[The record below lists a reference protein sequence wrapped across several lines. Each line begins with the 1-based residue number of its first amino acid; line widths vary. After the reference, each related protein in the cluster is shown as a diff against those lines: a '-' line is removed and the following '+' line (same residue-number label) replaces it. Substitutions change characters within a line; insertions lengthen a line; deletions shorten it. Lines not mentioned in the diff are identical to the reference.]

1 MIDMDR
7 RGELTSHQLVLLILT
22 VLGFALILLFLF
34 GLQGLFSTE
43 DEFCRLSV
51 LKRATAQEAAGAAG
65 KGVAAAFIPL
75 QCQTKKVCVTA
86 GGDCEGSFAGEEPEQ
101 VRVKSGEIQ
110 DGKETKPSVQHTV
123 EQTLSEEFFRCWQM
137 MGQGKLDLF
146 GAGSAEFGLS
156 QDKNVCVICSRIA
169 LDEGLTDAGS
179 RFRPGV
185 EKVDVEKYMKEHV
198 VPGTEESYWEY
209 FKDVHTAT
217 YVGVRT
223 DEGQKNLEDG
233 LDETKKEELQ
243 VQNDGPVEVAIV
255 FSQIKTQDYGD
266 VFTRLGKAGLL
277 IGGASAVT
285 APGTTLKV
293 LSRALLTKAGLIV
306 AIPVAAAGSYFVWS
320 NVRAGKST
328 AAARCGAFTS
338 QADAE
343 ASGCSLVQ
351 LVPYTVENIN
361 SLCQQLE
368 GAP

>member
-1 MIDMDR
+1 
-7 RGELTSHQLVLLILT
+7 
-22 VLGFALILLFLF
+22 
-34 GLQGLFSTE
+34 
-43 DEFCRLSV
+43 
-51 LKRATAQEAAGAAG
+51 
-65 KGVAAAFIPL
+65 
-75 QCQTKKVCVTA
+75 
-86 GGDCEGSFAGEEPEQ
+86 
-101 VRVKSGEIQ
+101 
-110 DGKETKPSVQHTV
+110 

-293 LSRALLTKAGLIV
+293 
-306 AIPVAAAGSYFVWS
+306 
-320 NVRAGKST
+320 
-328 AAARCGAFTS
+328 
-338 QADAE
+338 
-343 ASGCSLVQ
+343 
-351 LVPYTVENIN
+351 
-361 SLCQQLE
+361 
-368 GAP
+368 